1 MENEAKLI
9 VKLLNLNFQSTKP
22 RTKKLKGKKKKAKG
36 AQIQHHRVESREV
49 I

>member
-22 RTKKLKGKKKKAKG
+22 RTKKLKGKKKKKLKG
-36 AQIQHHRVESREV
+36 PKYSITE
-49 I
+49 